1 MCICANYAG
10 GCTLHSKDFFS
21 VLQFANYFLA
31 VHVLSLLVQWYNLP
45 KKGGFYMQNSYV
57 TISAPAKKLL
67 KELAKM
73 YIANDYNTFETC
85 LQFSSTYLD
94 AKASKYSPVNQQLV
108 YELYK
113 ANYIDNMQTLHLT
126 PQGLHYDLCFWSYWL
141 HKAIYPGSVSLA
153 FTIVANIA
161 LFYIRQWLP

>member
-1 MCICANYAG
+1 
-10 GCTLHSKDFFS
+10 
-21 VLQFANYFLA
+21 
-31 VHVLSLLVQWYNLP
+31 
-45 KKGGFYMQNSYV
+45 
-57 TISAPAKKLL
+57 
-67 KELAKM
+67 M

-94 AKASKYSPVNQQLV
+94 AKASKYSPINQQLV

-161 LFYIRQWLP
+161 LFYMDLCQDAYEELNVIDSILYAIQEACLNLEMKSEYYNTKEPSTLKISE